1 MSKKITLILV
11 MIFTTSFLFG
21 CGSDTPVTAAQTTYS
36 GSSFTIYAPDGWTIL
51 EPKNFTS
58 NIPKDTIVAFMSNI
72 KNEVFT
78 ANLNVVQVTL
88 DKDIDSRDYAK
99 SNVMTAQKA
108 LISFKEIGKED
119 QVVPY
124 GKDGIQT
131 YVSTFEGK
139 KNVQDPIV
147 RFKQL
152 YVSFNKTGYIVT
164 GAYLPSEN
172 ESIVKTIDEM
182 LHSFSLK

>member
-1 MSKKITLILV
+1 
-11 MIFTTSFLFG
+11 MIITTSILFG
-21 CGSDTPVTAAQTTYS
+21 CGSDTSTTSVQTTYS
-36 GSSFTIYAPDGWTIL
+36 GSGFTISSPEGWTIL

-58 NIPKDTIVAFMSNI
+58 NIPKDTVVAFMSNI

-78 ANLNVVQVTL
+78 ANINIIQVVL
-88 DKDIDSRDYAK
+88 DKEVDSRDYAK

-119 QVVPY
+119 IVVPY

-131 YVSTFEGK
+131 YLSTFEGK

-152 YVSFNKTGYIVT
+152 YVSFNKTGYIIT